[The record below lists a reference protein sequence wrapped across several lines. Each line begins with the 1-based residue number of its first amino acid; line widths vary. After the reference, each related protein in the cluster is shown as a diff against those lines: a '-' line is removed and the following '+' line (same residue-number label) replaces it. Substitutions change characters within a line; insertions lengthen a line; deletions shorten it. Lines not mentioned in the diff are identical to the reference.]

1 MENHRCQIVCIP
13 FLRTIHG
20 KIYNWLEHE
29 CLLRLITFSE
39 AEFHAVDAGPTQ
51 DESQD
56 GSLIGGQKR
65 TCIGAVR
72 NRGQHRGGVRG
83 QQRGSIRG
91 QHLRVRR
98 PVSHDEERRRQ

>member
-1 MENHRCQIVCIP
+1 MLVASKDVESTTTAGSP
-13 FLRTIHG
+13 FAACRDVS
-20 KIYNWLEHE
+20 N
-29 CLLRLITFSE
+29 
-39 AEFHAVDAGPTQ
+39 DPTQ

-83 QQRGSIRG
+83 QQRGGVRG
-91 QHLRVRR
+91 QHLRVWR